1 LIAEGLI
8 PHAQSETAAAMWAT
22 QSDAAAALQ
31 TAFIAAAVALLVAVI
46 TQVSLFRRDR
56 RERLYQSRR
65 TALLDVQD
73 AALALRQALA
83 EYGPLV
89 RITPGER
96 TDEVLDAERQFDRT
110 SGILEVRLSRM
121 DNPEVAELVAN
132 WQRIA
137 QVSSISVKDEVSRSD
152 EHHAWATLNA
162 AIGNA
167 LGEA

>member
-8 PHAQSETAAAMWAT
+8 RSDTVAAIWVAQSDT
-22 QSDAAAALQ
+22 AAALQ
-31 TAFIAAAVALLVAVI
+31 SAFIAAAVALLVAVI

-96 TDEVLDAERQFDRT
+96 TDELLDAERLFDRT

-121 DNPEVAELVAN
+121 DNPVVAQLVTR

-152 EHHAWATLNA
+152 EHQAWAALNA
-162 AIGNA
+162 AIGDA